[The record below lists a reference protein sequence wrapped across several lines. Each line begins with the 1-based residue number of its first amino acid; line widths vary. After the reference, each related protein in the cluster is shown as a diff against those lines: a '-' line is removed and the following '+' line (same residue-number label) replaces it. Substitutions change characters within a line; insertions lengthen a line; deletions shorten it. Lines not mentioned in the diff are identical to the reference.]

1 MTHRESLY
9 PVDWMRI
16 AEKDLKRV
24 DRLLADNDVEL
35 AGFCLQQAV
44 EKFLKSYLL
53 SQGWQLR
60 RIHNLDAL
68 LDDAVTY
75 DASLE
80 EFRSLCQKIS
90 GFYFVE
96 RYPFVVETG
105 ITKEDVLNSLE
116 QAKEFVERLRAEI
129 TEK

>member
-1 MTHRESLY
+1 ME
-9 PVDWMRI
+9 
-16 AEKDLKRV
+16 
-24 DRLLADNDVEL
+24 
-35 AGFCLQQAV
+35 
-44 EKFLKSYLL
+44 SYLL

-60 RIHNLDAL
+60 KIHNLDAL
-68 LDDAVTY
+68 LDDAVTH

-80 EFRSLCQKIS
+80 EFRRLCQKVS

-105 ITKEDVLNSLE
+105 ITKEDVCTSLE
-116 QAKEFVERLRAEI
+116 QAKEFVRRLRAKI